1 MISAGIN
8 LVMTVIGFAVS
19 TMFIVFVCT
28 RLICARIHLNASRR
42 SFPIASRSNLSMM
55 ERGCHGLE
63 RAAVAKFP
71 TKKFSDKF
79 FAAAE
84 NSQCTVCLS
93 EYQGEDMLRILPYCG
108 HSFHVTCIDLWLQQ
122 NSTCPVCRIS
132 LREFPERKQLMQ
144 PLFSSALQPHYG
156 IESFDTHH
164 YHCMMA
170 GNELPSRTPD
180 NHGVNHIEEDHFPS
194 EGGGAV
200 AMDNITCLSEGDFIK
215 NEGKKHVESP
225 SNFQI

>member
-1 MISAGIN
+1 MLQGDPFLLPPDPISAWLIAVQT
-8 LVMTVIGFAVS
+8 LCCLPIEYDVILYVDLSIGHF
-19 TMFIVFVCT
+19 FIHVQ
-28 RLICARIHLNASRR
+28 
-42 SFPIASRSNLSMM
+42 M

-63 RAAVAKFP
+63 RVTVAKFP
-71 TKKFSDKF
+71 TKKYSDKF

-132 LREFPERKQLMQ
+132 LREFPDRKRLMQ
-144 PLFSSALQPHYG
+144 PLFSSALQPHYD
-156 IESFDTHH
+156 IESFDNRH
-164 YHCMMA
+164 YHCMIA
-170 GNELPSRTPD
+170 DNGLSSRTPD
-180 NHGVNHIEEDHFPS
+180 NHAVNPIEEDHFPS
-194 EGGGAV
+194 EGDGAV

-215 NEGKKHVESP
+215 DEGKKHVESP
-225 SNFQI
+225 SNFRI

>member
-1 MISAGIN
+1 
-8 LVMTVIGFAVS
+8 
-19 TMFIVFVCT
+19 
-28 RLICARIHLNASRR
+28 
-42 SFPIASRSNLSMM
+42 M

-63 RAAVAKFP
+63 RVTVAKFP
-71 TKKFSDKF
+71 TKKYSDKF

-132 LREFPERKQLMQ
+132 LREFPERKLLMQ

-170 GNELPSRTPD
+170 DNGLSSRTPD
-180 NHGVNHIEEDHFPS
+180 NLGVNPIEEDHFPS

-215 NEGKKHVESP
+215 EEGKKHVESP